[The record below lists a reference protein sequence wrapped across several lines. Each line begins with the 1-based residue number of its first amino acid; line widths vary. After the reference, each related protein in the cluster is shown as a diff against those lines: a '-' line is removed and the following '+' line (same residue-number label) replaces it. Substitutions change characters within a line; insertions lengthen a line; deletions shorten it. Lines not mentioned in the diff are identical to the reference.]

1 MSQKILEQ
9 APSKGYKKL
18 IVWQKAMELVVAVYA
33 VTEKFP
39 RTEQYGLSSQM
50 RRSAVSIPSNIAEGS
65 KRPTK
70 TDFKHFLSMSLGSGA
85 ELETQ
90 LEIARRLK
98 FVEHQ
103 TAEKIEVLL
112 SEVLRMLPVLIE
124 RAVST
129 RD

>member
-50 RRSAVSIPSNIAEGS
+50 RRSAVSIPSNIAEGQA
-65 KRPTK
+65 RHGTRE
-70 TDFKHFLSMSLGSGA
+70 FLQFISHAMGSLA
-85 ELETQ
+85 EIETQ
-90 LEIARRLK
+90 VALSERLGHC
-98 FVEHQ
+98 VSAD
-103 TAEKIEVLL
+103 TAEIERLIADL
-112 SEVLRMLPVLIE
+112 DRMLRALRRSLDKEPV
-124 RAVST
+124 
-129 RD
+129 